1 MTVSMVK
8 RCHQTETHPITFD
21 EIWSV
26 IRSGDH
32 DLKER
37 IIQIRNNYEAEKDI
51 FAGDAQK
58 AKKAIA
64 DLKLQLPA
72 FLPSGSFSKREN
84 GSLVEYSGILCA
96 DMDSLGADLPTVR
109 DFFKSSPF
117 VRAIATSPSGD
128 GLKVFFNVINDP
140 ARHEDSFRAIKQY
153 VLEWTGIE
161 IDDKCKDLARLCFF
175 TYDQDLWVRLDGNEI
190 IQPADPLPRGRT
202 LQNSTIGLQNSTIL
216 TSADVNSMAREQ
228 IAFRLLGEL
237 VPAPE
242 KGGYFVHCPG
252 ESFHTNK
259 TGEKHTILYLNGAP
273 NISCQHESCAHVIE
287 SFNKVLQSEI
297 GKAEN
302 QDRRASHIPYRDMRH
317 ATFLA
322 NPNGEKPLT
331 PEKPLI
337 EICTIE
343 ELENYVAPPG
353 IVLIG
358 DYHITQDTGFV
369 FVIGGHPS
377 VGKSLSAISLA
388 VAGTKG
394 EGEWFGLKVHR
405 KFKVLIIQT
414 ENGPFRL
421 SRIIKELG
429 CKELRDHLQITK
441 PPPYGLLFRRDDF
454 RIQVAEIV
462 QKFSPDIVI
471 IDPWNSVARDQEQ
484 VTYLETF
491 QIIRSVLPPDTILG
505 ILAHTRK
512 PQKDERA
519 SGRSLMHVLAGSH
532 VLSSVP
538 RTIFIMQHASD
549 DVEEDTVVV
558 TCCKNNDGEPGKRT
572 AHRRRP
578 SGIFEPVA
586 NFDWAEFDSSDK
598 DKRVLITQEMV
609 AETFESGPMLL
620 PQARDRLQELS
631 GATKSSCYR
640 ALSEKGR
647 FGDDLEF
654 NGKLVNWRRK

>member
-1 MTVSMVK
+1 MTVSMVS
-8 RCHQTETHPITFD
+8 RCHQTETQPITFD

-26 IRSGDH
+26 TRSGEH
-32 DLKER
+32 GLKEK
-37 IIQIRNNYEAEKDI
+37 ITQIRNRYEAEKDI
-51 FAGDAQK
+51 TGSVEK
-58 AKKAIA
+58 AKKAVA
-64 DLKLQLPA
+64 DLKAQLPG
-72 FLPSGSFSKREN
+72 FLPSGTFSKRES
-84 GSLVEYSGILCA
+84 GALVEYSGLLCA
-96 DMDSLGADLPTVR
+96 DLDSLGEKLPVIR
-109 DFFKSSPF
+109 DILKSMSL
-117 VRAIATSPSGD
+117 VRAIALSPSGD
-128 GLKVFFNVINDP
+128 GLKVFFNVTPDP
-140 ARHEDSFRAIKQY
+140 LRHEDSFRAIQK
-153 VLEWTGIE
+153 LMRE
-161 IDDKCKDLARLCFF
+161 IDLEIDEKCKDPARICFF
-175 TYDQDLWVRLDGNEI
+175 TYDPDLWIRTDGNDTI
-190 IQPADPLPRGRT
+190 DPLESLPRGKT
-202 LQNSTIGLQNSTIL
+202 VIDPGVNL
-216 TSADVNSMAREQ
+216 TAREQ

-237 VPAPE
+237 RRDPS
-242 KGGYFVHCPG
+242 KGGYFVDCPG
-252 ESFHTNK
+252 VTFHTNK
-259 TGEKHTILYLNGAP
+259 SAEKHTILYLNTVPTLA
-273 NISCQHESCAHVIE
+273 CQHLSCSHVVE
-287 SFNKVLQSEI
+287 AFNRVLRSEI

-302 QDRRASHIPYRDMRH
+302 EDRRASRIPYRDMRY
-317 ATFLA
+317 ATNLA
-322 NPNGEKPLT
+322 NPNGENPLT

-358 DYHITQDTGFV
+358 DYHITQDSGFV

-388 VAGTKG
+388 IAGTKG
-394 EGEWFGLKVHR
+394 EGEWFGMQVHR

-421 SRIIKELG
+421 SRIIKELS

-454 RIQVAEIV
+454 RLQVAEIV

-538 RTIFIMQHASD
+538 RTIFVMQHASD
-549 DVEEDTVVV
+549 DVEEDTVVW

-572 AHRRRP
+572 AHRRHP
-578 SGIFEPVA
+578 SGIFEPVTT
-586 NFDWAEFDSSDK
+586 FDWTEFDSSEK
-598 DKRVLITQEMV
+598 DKRVLITREMV
-609 AETFESGPMLL
+609 EETFEGGEMLL
-620 PQARDRLQELS
+620 PLARDRLFELS

-640 ALSEKGR
+640 ALSKTGR
-647 FGDDLEF
+647 FEDNLVF
-654 NGKLVNWRRK
+654 NGKKINWRRG